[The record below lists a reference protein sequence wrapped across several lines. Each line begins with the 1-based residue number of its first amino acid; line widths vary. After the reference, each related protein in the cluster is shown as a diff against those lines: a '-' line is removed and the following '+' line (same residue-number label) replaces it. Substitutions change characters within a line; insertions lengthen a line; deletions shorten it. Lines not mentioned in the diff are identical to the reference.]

1 MKKTWDDNKSTK
13 ESKENM
19 SDDKKNNKPG
29 AEIKDAEDKSIKGV
43 QEVDS
48 APDDGLETE
57 SEING
62 DAAVENDDMP
72 DEGLSLKISSLSRKQ
87 LAEKLRLSE
96 EQNLRLRAEFANYKK
111 RMEREQFEH
120 ADYLKVNIFNKMLP
134 ILDDFKQ
141 MLEKSNSNENEVS
154 VIEGAK
160 MIYEKFLQILER
172 EGISKIEALGQ
183 EFDPNIH
190 EALMMRPTENQDDN
204 DKVIEVFQDG
214 FVLND
219 RLIRPTKVVV
229 GKYQND

>member
-1 MKKTWDDNKSTK
+1 MKKTWDNNKSVK

-19 SDDKKNNKPG
+19 SDIKKNNKPG
-29 AEIKDAEDKSIKGV
+29 AEIKDEGDKSIKGV
-43 QEVDS
+43 QDVDS
-48 APDDGLETE
+48 APDDGLEAE
-57 SEING
+57 NEKNG
-62 DAAVENDDMP
+62 DAAVENEETPEQDP
-72 DEGLSLKISSLSRKQ
+72 SLKISSLSRKQ

-141 MLEKSNSNENEVS
+141 MLEKSNNNENEVS

-190 EALMMRPTENQDDN
+190 EALMMRPTENKDDN

>member
-1 MKKTWDDNKSTK
+1 MRKTWNNKKSVK

-19 SDDKKNNKPG
+19 VEHKKNNKPG
-29 AEIKDAEDKSIKGV
+29 SENRDNEGQFMKNER
-43 QEVDS
+43 EVDS
-48 APDDGLETE
+48 APDDGLEEE

-62 DAAVENDDMP
+62 DASVENDDMP
-72 DEGLSLKISSLSRKQ
+72 DEVSSLKISSLSRKQ

-111 RMEREQFEH
+111 RMEREQYEH

-172 EGISKIEALGQ
+172 EGISIIEALGQ

-190 EALMMRPTENQDDN
+190 EALMMRPTENQDEN

-229 GKYQND
+229 GKYKND